1 MFESKSI
8 MVDIGISSVLLAFSE
23 FEMSAPDALSVII
36 DAAAT
41 ALEGVAAVDHREEL
55 RQSVEVLLATRQ
67 AQ

>member
-8 MVDIGISSVLLAFSE
+8 MVDIGISSGLLAFSE

-41 ALEGVAAVDHREEL
+41 ALEGVAEG
-55 RQSVEVLLATRQ
+55 T
-67 AQ
+67 

>member
-23 FEMSAPDALSVII
+23 FEMLAPDALSVII

-41 ALEGVAAVDHREEL
+41 ALEGVAEG
-55 RQSVEVLLATRQ
+55 T
-67 AQ
+67 